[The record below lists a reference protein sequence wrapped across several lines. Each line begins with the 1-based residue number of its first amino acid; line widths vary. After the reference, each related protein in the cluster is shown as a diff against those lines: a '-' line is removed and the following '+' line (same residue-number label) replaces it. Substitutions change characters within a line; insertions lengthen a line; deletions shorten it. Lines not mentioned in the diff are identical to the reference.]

1 MISILISSVRARGGE
16 ENSVENINPMEPVS
30 NMAKEKCRTFRIT
43 RLSQVGIGL
52 PLSPIPFKVI
62 GDKVLPLVSL
72 IGILTYWALGLAVPN
87 PENIPQGSF
96 SKCISPAGR
105 LGDA

>member
-1 MISILISSVRARGGE
+1 MWARGGE
-16 ENSVENINPMEPVS
+16 ENSVENMNPMKPI
-30 NMAKEKCRTFRIT
+30 MTKEQYRTIWIT

-52 PLSPIPFKVI
+52 SFSQIPFKVI
-62 GDKVLPLVSL
+62 GDRVLPLVSL

-87 PENIPQGSF
+87 PENIPHGSF